1 MAVRGFAVDNLG
13 LGHSANAGDR
23 SEGRGASFSRLGY
36 FGGSEVQGVAGRRER
51 VPTAAIGGAAAQAPA
66 AAPAQWGP
74 AVLDFRESIVRRL
87 AQFAS
92 HREARDSSEVASTR
106 LACFLVLAIKSGAEE
121 GATTN
126 FAGASGAR
134 PADDR

>member
-1 MAVRGFAVDNLG
+1 
-13 LGHSANAGDR
+13 
-23 SEGRGASFSRLGY
+23 
-36 FGGSEVQGVAGRRER
+36 

-74 AVLDFRESIVRRL
+74 AVLDLRESMVRRL

-92 HREARDSSEVASTR
+92 YCEARDRSEVASTR
-106 LACFLVLAIKSGAEE
+106 LACLLVLAIKSGAEE

-126 FAGASGAR
+126 ITDGIFGPFRTES
-134 PADDR
+134 